1 VQEEK
6 YKESLMAFTPWNKFD
21 FKFLLMFVQ
30 FIFISIFPRILATIG
45 VDVSQSV
52 TQEQFECLKG

>member
-1 VQEEK
+1 
-6 YKESLMAFTPWNKFD
+6 MPFTQWNKFD